1 MDSLVSSMTT
11 QRGTRTRFLVVFMLF
26 ITVVINYLDRA
37 NMAVAAPALRQ
48 SFGLDPHELGFVL
61 SAFGWSYVLFQIPGG
76 LLVDQVS
83 PRIFYPILIALWS
96 LTTLL
101 VGFSLGI
108 TVLFALRMLVGAFE
122 SPSYPMNN
130 RIVTFWMPER
140 ERASAISFY
149 TSGQYVGLAFLTPV
163 LMVTELHFGWRG
175 IFVLTGAIGLVWAAA
190 WYTFYRDPRQSKR
203 VNEAELAYIR
213 AHGGLADTGA
223 RQAPASIGLSDFKIV
238 LGSRKLWGLYI
249 GQFALTSTQWFFLTW
264 FPTYLVHYRHM
275 DFIKAGFYG
284 ALPFIAAFCGVLCGG
299 FFSDFLL
306 RSGLS
311 LGAARRTPIIA
322 GFLLSTCIIG
332 ANYVDSTGLVIFFLT
347 LAFFGNGFA
356 SQTWS
361 LVSAMAPRRLI
372 GLTGGVFNIF
382 GNLPGIIV
390 PLVIGYLIHGADFA
404 PALRYIATVAVIG
417 AASYIFLVGK
427 AQRVGDSVAVAA
439 E

>member
-48 SFGLDPHELGFVL
+48 SFGLDPHQLGFVL

-76 LLVDQVS
+76 LLVDRVS

-108 TVLFALRMLVGAFE
+108 TVLFALRMLVGAFK

-163 LMVTELHFGWRG
+163 LMVTESHFGWRG
-175 IFVLTGAIGLVWAAA
+175 IFVLTGLIGLVWAAA
-190 WYTFYRDPRQSKR
+190 WYAFYRDPRQSKR

-223 RQAPASIGLSDFKIV
+223 RHAPASIGLSDFGVV

-284 ALPFIAAFCGVLCGG
+284 SLPFIAAFCGVLCGG

-311 LGAARRTPIIA
+311 LGTARRTPIIA
-322 GFLLSTCIIG
+322 GFLLSTCIVG
-332 ANYVDSTGLVIFFLT
+332 ANYVELDRAGDFLPYFGLLRQRLC
-347 LAFFGNGFA
+347 LAD
-356 SQTWS
+356 
-361 LVSAMAPRRLI
+361 LVA
-372 GLTGGVFNIF
+372 GLR
-382 GNLPGIIV
+382 
-390 PLVIGYLIHGADFA
+390 HGAA
-404 PALRYIATVAVIG
+404 PPDWPDRWRFQHLRQSARDHRATGDRLPDPWRGFRAGLALYRHGRRDWCGFLYFPG
-417 AASYIFLVGK
+417 RESAAGW
-427 AQRVGDSVAVAA
+427 R
-439 E
+439 

>member
-1 MDSLVSSMTT
+1 MDSLAGYTTT
-11 QRGTRTRFLVVFMLF
+11 QRVTRTRFLVVFMLF

-48 SFGLDPHELGFVL
+48 SFGLDPHQLGFVL

-76 LLVDQVS
+76 LLVDRVN
-83 PRIFYPILIALWS
+83 PRIFYPFLIALWS

-108 TVLFALRMLVGAFE
+108 TLLFLLRMLVGAFE

-163 LMVTELHFGWRG
+163 LMVTEAHFGWRG
-175 IFVLTGAIGLVWAAA
+175 IFVLTGIIGMVWAVA
-190 WYTFYRDPRQSKR
+190 WYAFYRDPDASRR
-203 VNEAELAYIR
+203 VSAAELAYIR
-213 AHGGLADTGA
+213 EHGGLADSGA
-223 RQAPASIGLSDFKIV
+223 RPAPASIGLSDFKVV
-238 LGSRKLWGLYI
+238 LGSKKLWGLYI
-249 GQFALTSTQWFFLTW
+249 GQFSLTSTQWFFLTW

-284 ALPFIAAFCGVLCGG
+284 SLPFIAAFCGVLCGG
-299 FFSDFLL
+299 FFSDYLL
-306 RSGLS
+306 RRGLS
-311 LGAARRTPIIA
+311 LGVARRTPIIA
-322 GFLLSTCIIG
+322 GFLLSTSIVG
-332 ANYVDSTGLVIFFLT
+332 ANYANTTELVIFFLT

-361 LVSAMAPRRLI
+361 LVSAVAPRRLI
-372 GLTGGVFNIF
+372 GLTGGIFNIF

-404 PALRYIATVAVIG
+404 PALRYIATIAVIG

-427 AQRVGDSVAVAA
+427 AERISDTPAMNAR
-439 E
+439 